1 MTFLS
6 LLIVRVDSLQL
17 VAGIAL
23 SLAITLISYKL
34 RAVSLSGAI
43 GMAAIGTIVFGL
55 GGIVFAVPLIFFFV
69 SSSILTA
76 VKTAGK
82 QTALM
87 VSQKTG
93 PRDIYQ
99 VMANGGI
106 GAIAVIIYFISGD
119 IIWFFPYLASL
130 CEATS
135 DTWGT
140 EIGTLHPDSPV
151 SIMTFKRVEPGQSGG
166 ITVLETLGAIA
177 GTLFTML
184 VAWSVSP
191 LLRDLSPVDAR
202 AWLAATNCG
211 LVGSFLD
218 SVCGAS
224 IQAQYRCQ
232 DCGQLVERKS
242 HCNLPATHVRGIKF
256 VGNDLVNFA
265 STSFA
270 AIMAA
275 IILLLKI

>member
-140 EIGTLHPDSPV
+140 EIGMLRPDSPV
-151 SIMTFKRVEPGQSGG
+151 SIVTFKRVEPGQSGG
-166 ITVLETLGAIA
+166 ITVLGTIGAVA

-202 AWLAATNCG
+202 AWLAATKCG

-242 HCNLPATHVRGIKF
+242 HCNLPATHVRGIKC